1 MRWNK
6 RYDGERESLLD
17 RSHRPHSP
25 HPNAHTAEELKW
37 IADLHRRNP
46 NISVCEM
53 YGKLRKGKHYSRH
66 PGSLY
71 RVFVRL
77 GYRKKAVSTKKLSK
91 HKGKYETPMKLG
103 EKWQMDVK
111 YVPMACY
118 AGKDGERFYQY
129 TMLEEASRARYI
141 WAYKEQSGYSTVDFV
156 KRAIRFF
163 GYQPQEI
170 QTDNGGEF
178 TNFRPT
184 KRTHIFDLL
193 CQELGIRHH
202 LIRPR
207 TPWHNGKV
215 ERSHRNDQERFYNH
229 LSFYSYADL
238 IEQMKHYLTRSNR
251 IPMRV
256 LGWLSPIDMHLS
268 LMPETAEFL

>member
-1 MRWNK
+1 
-6 RYDGERESLLD
+6 
-17 RSHRPHSP
+17 
-25 HPNAHTAEELKW
+25 
-37 IADLHRRNP
+37 
-46 NISVCEM
+46 
-53 YGKLRKGKHYSRH
+53 
-66 PGSLY
+66 
-71 RVFVRL
+71 
-77 GYRKKAVSTKKLSK
+77 
-91 HKGKYETPMKLG
+91 MKLG

-118 AGKDGERFYQY
+118 TGKDGERFYQY
-129 TMLEEASRARYI
+129 TMLEEASRVRFI

-170 QTDNGGEF
+170 QTDNGSEF

-229 LSFYSYADL
+229 LSFYSYDDL

-256 LGWLSPIDMHLS
+256 LGWLAPIDMHLS